1 LAVSD
6 NHLEDKPM
14 RPVVMSV
21 GLTLAFVAGFAASRS
36 IPGAEAQS
44 SPPPLKPQIVN
55 LMAMTDEQIGP
66 NAPAPNTD
74 LRSKT
79 LAVTEHGTLAI
90 QSGNVVKH
98 YHSDAN
104 EFQLI
109 LDGAGSFWLD
119 DKEQQVKAGDL
130 VIIPKGTHH
139 AGSKATTGRFRA
151 LAIKMPPQRPDD
163 THFVQ

>member
-1 LAVSD
+1 
-6 NHLEDKPM
+6 M
-14 RPVVMSV
+14 RPL
-21 GLTLAFVAGFAASRS
+21 LTSACLALAFAAGFGASRS
-36 IPGAEAQS
+36 IPSAEAQS
-44 SPPPLKPQIVN
+44 SPAPLKPQIIN
-55 LMAMTDEQIGP
+55 LMSMTDEQIGP
-66 NAPAPNTD
+66 NAAAPNTD
-74 LRSKT
+74 LRSKL
-79 LAVTEHGTLAI
+79 LAATEHGTLAV

-139 AGSKATTGRFRA
+139 AGSKATTGRFKA
-151 LAIKMPPQRPDD
+151 LAIKMPPQRADD